1 MTVLIDYDAGNVF
14 SVTAALERL
23 GEEVVLTDD
32 PSTILSA
39 DHVVFPGVG
48 HAAAAMEKLEERGL
62 VDVLCAVKAPFLG
75 ICLGG
80 QLMLSSSDEGP
91 VRCLGLVPG
100 RVMRFDKG
108 QVHRIPQIGWNQVHY
123 KDSPL
128 FEGIRQDD
136 WFFFDHSYYMDPD
149 EGSSLAV
156 SQADAF
162 TYSSVI
168 VMDNFFGVQFH
179 PEKSGRAGARL
190 LANFLEVR

>member
-32 PSTILSA
+32 PATILSA

-48 HAAAAMEKLEERGL
+48 HASAAMCKLEERGL
-62 VDVLCAVKAPFLG
+62 VDVLRAVKAPFLG
-75 ICLGG
+75 ICLGS

-91 VRCLGLVPG
+91 ARCLGLVPG
-100 RVMRFDKG
+100 TVKRFDKG

-123 KDSPL
+123 QDNPI
-128 FEGIRQDD
+128 FEGIKQDD
-136 WFFFDHSYYMDPD
+136 WFFFDHSYYMEPG
-149 EGSSLAV
+149 EGCSLAV

-162 TYSSVI
+162 TYSSAI

-179 PEKSGRAGARL
+179 PEKSGRAGSRL